1 MEYEEPALYSFLIFD
16 DFSISYKSCCTDST
30 SVKNL
35 LSIGLRRASF
45 RLSPLIAAIGTA
57 GLAVCLIILLG
68 LSWLFQEV
76 WEKEAFGL
84 DKTVLLWLHQW
95 TNPVLDDVML
105 KITTLGNPGFFVVV
119 VAFSLGWLWWR
130 QRRLEAKVFAIA
142 CLGALILNQ
151 GLKLCFAKPRP
162 QLWPRLITES
172 SFSFPS
178 GHALGSLVLYGFLA
192 YVLAIQFPRSAHWIY
207 SVAAGIIAAIGISR
221 LYLGVHWPTD
231 VVAGYA
237 VGFLWLMFC
246 ITMIRLTS
254 SVRRSH
260 R

>member
-1 MEYEEPALYSFLIFD
+1 
-16 DFSISYKSCCTDST
+16 
-30 SVKNL
+30 VKNL
-35 LSIGLRRASF
+35 VSIGLRRIGLKLA
-45 RLSPLIAAIGTA
+45 PLIAAMGTV
-57 GLAVCLIILLG
+57 GLAACLIILLG

-76 WEKEAFGL
+76 WEKEAFGF
-84 DKTVLLWLHQW
+84 DTAALLWLHQW
-95 TNPVLDDVML
+95 ANPVLDAVML
-105 KITTLGNPGFFVVV
+105 KITTLGNPEIVVVV

-130 QRRLEAKVFAIA
+130 KRRLEAKVFAIA

-162 QLWPRLITES
+162 QLWTRLISES

-192 YVLAIQFPRSAHWIY
+192 YLLAIQFPRLAHWIY
-207 SVAAGIIAAIGISR
+207 GVAAGIIAAIGASR

-237 VGFLWLMFC
+237 VGFLWLMVC
-246 ITMIRLTS
+246 ITMIKLQTQTRQS
-254 SVRRSH
+254 PH
-260 R
+260 

>member
-1 MEYEEPALYSFLIFD
+1 LELEKNPKYAVKFVVLNLL
-16 DFSISYKSCCTDST
+16 

-35 LSIGLRRASF
+35 VSIGLRRIH
-45 RLSPLIAAIGTA
+45 LKLVPLIAAIGTV

-84 DKTVLLWLHQW
+84 DTTVLLWLYQW
-95 TNPVLDDVML
+95 TNPVLDAVML
-105 KITTLGNPGFFVVV
+105 KITALGDPEFVVV
-119 VAFSLGWLWWR
+119 VVVFSLGWLWWKR
-130 QRRLEAKVFAIA
+130 RRLEAKGFAIA

-162 QLWPRLITES
+162 QLWTHLITES

-192 YVLAIQFPRSAHWIY
+192 YVLARQFHKSARWIY
-207 SVAAGIIAAIGISR
+207 SVAAIVITAIGISR

-231 VVAGYA
+231 IVAGYA
-237 VGFLWLMFC
+237 VGFLWLMVC
-246 ITMIRLTS
+246 ITMVKLQTQRGD
-254 SVRRSH
+254 RRIH
-260 R
+260 

>member
-1 MEYEEPALYSFLIFD
+1 M
-16 DFSISYKSCCTDST
+16 
-30 SVKNL
+30 KNL
-35 LSIGLRRASF
+35 ASIGLRRISLKLA
-45 RLSPLIAAIGTA
+45 PLIASISTV
-57 GLAVCLIILLG
+57 GLAACLIILLG

-76 WEKEAFGL
+76 WEKEAFWL
-84 DKTVLLWLHQW
+84 DTAILLWLHQW
-95 TNPVLDDVML
+95 ANPVLDAVML
-105 KITTLGNPGFFVVV
+105 KITTLGNPEFVVV
-119 VAFSLGWLWWR
+119 VVVFSLGWLWWR

-162 QLWPRLITES
+162 QLWTHLIAES

-192 YVLAIQFPRSAHWIY
+192 YVLAMQFPRSAHWIY
-207 SVAAGIIAAIGISR
+207 SIAAVIIAAIGASR

-237 VGFLWLMFC
+237 VGFLWLMVC
-246 ITMIRLTS
+246 ITMIRLTPQ
-254 SVRRSH
+254 VRRSH
-260 R
+260 H